1 MEQEK
6 STKTVTTDKKVEA
19 PKKSKIRMIVVIA
32 FLIVFA
38 LATFISLR
46 GSYLETLE
54 IGENYLEVFWKNV
67 RYKYVTMAVVF
78 LLLFLVLYL
87 TNRSI
92 KKGLKNFF
100 EQEKKEMPKLPN
112 KSISLILGAIISVL
126 VAGPLS
132 KQLMLMF
139 NNAWFGSTDPIFDMD
154 IGYYIFQKPFIETV
168 LWGLLALVIGL
179 TIYTVIYYIIV
190 FNYCF
195 DGIDR
200 QTLRK
205 SKFIKQITRN
215 IKIVVIIIACI
226 TLVKTQDILTQ
237 KFLKL
242 EDGYELYGAG
252 ITDVSIKLWGYRILS
267 VVMVASVFVAIHFF
281 YQEKTK
287 KVILSILVV
296 PTYLIGMTVI
306 MLIFQVGYVNGNEL
320 DRQKHY
326 ISKNI
331 EFTQN
336 AYGVNVEEITLEHSG
351 TITSNEVAEYQNVI
365 HNIAIVDENALLK
378 ELQSAQTSKGYYT
391 FRDASIANYSIN
403 GKNSLVYLTP
413 REIISNEDNRTYNNK
428 TYEYT
433 HGFGA
438 IVSSATS
445 VSETGAADYIQT
457 GFQDNNQAIT
467 ITEPRIYFGLETNN
481 TVVTNSK
488 NKAEFDYP
496 ILTSNTA
503 ENAENTYQGEAG
515 LTLNFVDRL
524 ILAIKEGDLN
534 LALSSNVTN
543 DSKILTNR
551 NIIERAKKVM
561 PYLIY
566 DENPYLVVN
575 NEGKLI
581 WVLDAYTTTNYYPY
595 SQKSD
600 IEVDGVKQEI
610 NYIRNSVKVLI
621 DAYNGT
627 IEFYITDRTDPIVMA
642 YNNIFKGLFTEKE
655 IPQDISKHFVYPEFL
670 FNIQA
675 EILNR
680 YHKVQPDV
688 LYRADDVWNIGTHKA
703 GNSSTIT
710 KTEMQAYYTMVRNED
725 GKDEIGLM
733 NVYTPYEKQ
742 NLIAYVVGTHEG
754 SQTGTLKVY
763 KFLSDNNILGPMQ
776 LDTQIEQDETIAEQL
791 EAINV
796 TGTRISKN
804 MLVIPIANTVL
815 YVEPIYQVYLN
826 EKEQSNIP
834 LLKKVIVASG
844 NKVAIGDTL
853 RESLNNLLSQY
864 AVDIEVENTEDID
877 GLIDAIIKA
886 NTNLKNSS
894 SNNDWEMIGKD
905 LSKLQDLIN
914 KLEETV
920 EERTAEENMSTT
932 TESTSTNTV
941 EQEENSIDFP

>member
-1 MEQEK
+1 M
-6 STKTVTTDKKVEA
+6 D
-19 PKKSKIRMIVVIA
+19 
-32 FLIVFA
+32 
-38 LATFISLR
+38 
-46 GSYLETLE
+46 YLVN
-54 IGENYLEVFWKNV
+54 I
-67 RYKYVTMAVVF
+67 
-78 LLLFLVLYL
+78 
-87 TNRSI
+87 I

-296 PTYLIGMTVI
+296 PTYLIGMAVI

-534 LALSSNVTN
+534 LALSGNVTN

-688 LYRADDVWNIGTHKA
+688 LYRADDVWNIGTHKT

-920 EERTAEENMSTT
+920 EERTVEENMSTT

>member
-267 VVMVASVFVAIHFF
+267 VVMVTSVFVAIHFF

-296 PTYLIGMTVI
+296 PTYLIGMAVI

-600 IEVDGVKQEI
+600 IEVNGVKQEI

-920 EERTAEENMSTT
+920 EERTVEENMSTT

>member
-281 YQEKTK
+281 CQEKTK

-296 PTYLIGMTVI
+296 PTYLIGMAVI

-457 GFQDNNQAIT
+457 GFQDNNQSIT

-688 LYRADDVWNIGTHKA
+688 LYRADDVWSIGTHKA

-920 EERTAEENMSTT
+920 EERTVEENMSTT

>member
-19 PKKSKIRMIVVIA
+19 PKKSKIRMIIVIA

-215 IKIVVIIIACI
+215 IKIVVILVACI

-296 PTYLIGMTVI
+296 PTYLIGMAVI

-467 ITEPRIYFGLETNN
+467 ITEPRIYFGLKTNN

-920 EERTAEENMSTT
+920 EERTVEENMSTT

>member
-296 PTYLIGMTVI
+296 PTYLIGMAVI
-306 MLIFQVGYVNGNEL
+306 MLIFQIGYVNGNEL

-457 GFQDNNQAIT
+457 GFQDNNQSIT

-600 IEVDGVKQEI
+600 IEIDGVKQEI

-688 LYRADDVWNIGTHKA
+688 LYRADDVWSIGTHKA

-920 EERTAEENMSTT
+920 EERTVEENMSTT

>member
-296 PTYLIGMTVI
+296 PTYLIGMAVI

-488 NKAEFDYP
+488 NKADFDYP

-600 IEVDGVKQEI
+600 IEVNGVKQEI

-920 EERTAEENMSTT
+920 EERTVEENMSTT

>member
-19 PKKSKIRMIVVIA
+19 PKKSKIRMIIVIA

-296 PTYLIGMTVI
+296 PTYLIGMAVI

-467 ITEPRIYFGLETNN
+467 ITEPRIYFGLKTNN

>member
-168 LWGLLALVIGL
+168 LWGLLALIIGL

-296 PTYLIGMTVI
+296 PTYLIGMAVI

-457 GFQDNNQAIT
+457 GFQDNNQSIT

-600 IEVDGVKQEI
+600 IEIDGVKQEI

-920 EERTAEENMSTT
+920 EERTVEENMSTT

>member
-296 PTYLIGMTVI
+296 PTYLIGMAVI

-457 GFQDNNQAIT
+457 GFQDNNQSIT

-600 IEVDGVKQEI
+600 IEIDGVKQEI

-920 EERTAEENMSTT
+920 EERTVEENMSTT

-941 EQEENSIDFP
+941 EQEKNSIDFP

>member
-112 KSISLILGAIISVL
+112 KSISLILGAIVSVL

-296 PTYLIGMTVI
+296 PTYLIGMAVI

-457 GFQDNNQAIT
+457 GFQDNNQSIT

-600 IEVDGVKQEI
+600 IEIDGVKQEI

-920 EERTAEENMSTT
+920 EERTVEENMSTT

>member
-19 PKKSKIRMIVVIA
+19 PKKSKIRMIIVIA

-67 RYKYVTMAVVF
+67 RYKYVTMAVVS

-296 PTYLIGMTVI
+296 PTYLIGMAVI

-655 IPQDISKHFVYPEFL
+655 IPQDISKHFIYPEFL
-670 FNIQA
+670 FNIQV

>member
-296 PTYLIGMTVI
+296 PTYLIGMAVI

-457 GFQDNNQAIT
+457 GFQDNNQSIT

-600 IEVDGVKQEI
+600 IEIDGVKQEI

-920 EERTAEENMSTT
+920 EERTVEENMSTT